1 MTSEQRAR
9 DIVSAVLDMCGVEL
23 VEKRPQL
30 EKFIAEQLDDV
41 QRRAAEKAVAVYR
54 QKSTEASDKVL
65 TEPAL
70 PSHSK

>member
-1 MTSEQRAR
+1 MTSEQRASN
-9 DIVSAVLDMCGVEL
+9 IVSAVLDMCGVEL

-30 EKFIAEQLDDV
+30 ERFIAEQLDDV

-65 TEPAL
+65 TETAL

>member
-1 MTSEQRAR
+1 MTSEQRAH
-9 DIVSAVLDMCGVEL
+9 DIVSTILDMCGVEL

-30 EKFIAEQLDDV
+30 ETFIARQLDEV

-65 TEPAL
+65 TETVL
-70 PSHSK
+70 RSHTV